1 MTSPDNQSTA
11 SLDTDFTKTWRYKVG
26 LAMIIV
32 GNGIILLALVMPAL
46 GAGAGTV
53 GSMVLGGEVIS
64 LASIVFL
71 GKEGFKAIKSKVFA
85 FVKESYTGAVGPT
98 RHYIGIALIGTSV
111 AASYITALYLW
122 TVFGASAA
130 DTPPPI
136 VWGLDFAQQESLV
149 LWLFVIQEISFL
161 ASIYV
166 LGADW
171 WGKFRRIFV
180 WEASEG

>member
-1 MTSPDNQSTA
+1 MNSSGNQSTEKTSA
-11 SLDTDFTKTWRYKVG
+11 DFTRTWRYKVG
-26 LAMIIV
+26 LAMIIL

-53 GSMVLGGEVIS
+53 GSMVLGGELIS

-149 LWLFVIQEISFL
+149 LWLFLIQEISFL
-161 ASIYV
+161 VSIYV

-171 WGKFRRIFV
+171 WGKLRNMVV
-180 WEASEG
+180 WTDQES